1 MPSPRQALD
10 DVALCLVFFTR
21 LPLPVFDL
29 RGRSLADAIWA
40 APVAGLA
47 VAVAGAVVYAA
58 GVQLGLAPGPAAAL
72 ALAATLL
79 ATGCLHEDGLSDV
92 ADGFGGGKTRDKK
105 LEIMRD
111 SRIGTYGAAALGL
124 SMLIRWSALSQLAT
138 YGAAALGLSMLIRW
152 SALSQLANPTSVLFA
167 LIAAHAA
174 SRGLL
179 GAFMHLAP
187 AARSDGLSAGAGT
200 VSAQTAVLGAV
211 LGAIPLLTL
220 GLGGAF
226 AALILL
232 ALVFSALRALCLNQI
247 GGHTGDTIG
256 ALQQL
261 GEITV
266 LLVASIS
273 LS

>member
-1 MPSPRQALD
+1 MTSVPSPRQALD

-47 VAVAGAVVYAA
+47 VALVGAVVYAI
-58 GVQLGLAPGPAAAL
+58 GVKLGLAAGPAAAL

-111 SRIGTYGAAALGL
+111 SRIGA
-124 SMLIRWSALSQLAT
+124 

-152 SALSQLANPTSVLFA
+152 SALSQLANPTGVLFA

-200 VSAQTAVLGAV
+200 VSTQTAVLGAV